1 MLRSLGDKLKELFSR
16 DAGAGEFFEDLEDLL
31 IEADVGAVPAGAIVA
46 SLREESR
53 KKGARTREAILPLL
67 RTLLGEYVVFRPLEV
82 DPDRLNVFL
91 VLGVNGVGKTTTIA
105 KLADY
110 YRREKG
116 VQDIVLAAGDTFRA
130 GAIEQLEL
138 HGSRLGLRV
147 VGQDPGADPGAVIFD
162 AVESAAARGDR
173 LVLADTAGRLH
184 NKSHLVRELQKID
197 RIVRGRIGDGVYRK
211 ILVLDAVTGQNGL
224 RQAEIFHEAVGVD
237 SIVLAKFDGTAR
249 GGVVVAISRELGI
262 PISFLGVGE
271 KPGDLVPA
279 GRDVYIEN
287 LLGGL

>member
-1 MLRSLGDKLKELFSR
+1 MLKSLGDKLKDLFR
-16 DAGAGEFFEDLEDLL
+16 GGGAGEFFENLEDVL
-31 IEADVGAVPAGAIVA
+31 IEGDVGAA
-46 SLREESR
+46 SAAAVVDALREESR
-53 KKGARTREAILPLL
+53 KNGARTRDTLLPLL
-67 RTLLGEYVVFRPLEV
+67 KARLGEMVKFAPLEV
-82 DPDRLNVFL
+82 DPERLNVFL

-116 VQDIVLAAGDTFRA
+116 INGIVLAAGDTFRA
-130 GAIEQLEL
+130 GAVEQLAL

-147 VGQDPGADPGAVIFD
+147 VGQESGADPGAVIFD

-184 NKSHLVRELQKID
+184 NKTNLVRELQKID
-197 RIVRGRIGDGVYRK
+197 QVVRGRIGGGVYRK
-211 ILVLDAVTGQNGL
+211 VLVLDAVTGQNGM

-237 SIVLAKFDGTAR
+237 SIVLAKFDGTAK

-271 KPGDLVPA
+271 KPGDLVPG
-279 GRDVYIEN
+279 GRDVYIGN

>member
-1 MLRSLGDKLKELFSR
+1 MLKSLGDKLKDLFR
-16 DAGAGEFFEDLEDLL
+16 GGGAGEFFENLEDVL
-31 IEADVGAVPAGAIVA
+31 IEGDVGAA
-46 SLREESR
+46 SAAAVVDALREESR
-53 KKGARTREAILPLL
+53 KNGARTRDTLLPLL
-67 RTLLGEYVVFRPLEV
+67 KARLGEMVKFAPLEV
-82 DPDRLNVFL
+82 DPERLNVFL

-116 VQDIVLAAGDTFRA
+116 INGIVLAAGDTFRA
-130 GAIEQLEL
+130 GAVEQLAL

-147 VGQDPGADPGAVIFD
+147 VGQESGADPGAVIFD

-184 NKSHLVRELQKID
+184 NKTNLVRELQKID
-197 RIVRGRIGDGVYRK
+197 KVVRGRIGGGVYRK
-211 ILVLDAVTGQNGL
+211 VLVLDAVTGQNGM

-237 SIVLAKFDGTAR
+237 SIVLAKFDGTAK

-271 KPGDLVPA
+271 KPGDLVPG
-279 GRDVYIEN
+279 GRDVYIGN